1 MAVVV
6 TAGAVAHRVVML
18 HAGAVAVRASVVARV
33 AYWIRALD
41 IVARVAGSVMTMIS
55 NALSVARIVSVLLV
69 RVAVAMAMAMTITS
83 VARASVTVA
92 TVAVTIVAIVVVA
105 HGSRW
110 RVLTNNAAGL
120 NGESSLKVGG
130 VIGEFVF
137 NLVCVSIRCL
147 LENFQ
152 TTAHDGGWARKVDQ
166 DVVLDVAAIS
176 GGNTLLTDS
185 PGVSICLL
193 DSCDNL
199 DSAALRILEWVRATV
214 LVLLSERS
222 PLFAHLIA
230 LLGFIT
236 GVLEHQ
242 NVVGDVRSFACR
254 DHVSEFSEDRLIVC
268 SSLVVSWIC
277 KIRVSYVGE
286 PFHSGRFA
294 WCLSELVEPLSL
306 GSVIVCCITGIVGH
320 RRLSLDTSGVAT
332 SELSLF

>member
-6 TAGAVAHRVVML
+6 TTGAVAHRVVMR

-33 AYWIRALD
+33 ANWIGALD

-69 RVAVAMAMAMTITS
+69 RVAVAMAMAMIITS
-83 VARASVTVA
+83 VARASVTVATVTVA

-176 GGNTLLTDS
+176 GGNTILTDS
-185 PGVSICLL
+185 QGCICLL
-193 DSCDNL
+193 DSSDNL

-230 LLGFIT
+230 LLGGIT

-242 NVVGDVRSFACR
+242 NVVGDVCSFTSR

-268 SSLVVSWIC
+268 SSLVVTLKS
-277 KIRVSYVGE
+277 RGSYVGE

-306 GSVIVCCITGIVGH
+306 GSVIV
-320 RRLSLDTSGVAT
+320 
-332 SELSLF
+332 